1 MLDDVQLASMI
12 ATSGQ
17 ADAFVMLKESLREE
31 PYGIMF
37 RKNDPEFKALVDET
51 VTGLMTSGEI
61 ARIYSRWFTSPV
73 PPMGVNLGFP
83 MTDAVKAIYAQ
94 PNNKGI

>member
-1 MLDDVQLASMI
+1 MCIRD
-12 ATSGQ
+12 
-17 ADAFVMLKESLREE
+17 
-31 PYGIMF
+31 
-37 RKNDPEFKALVDET
+37 
-51 VTGLMTSGEI
+51 
-61 ARIYSRWFTSPV
+61 RIYSRWFTSPV